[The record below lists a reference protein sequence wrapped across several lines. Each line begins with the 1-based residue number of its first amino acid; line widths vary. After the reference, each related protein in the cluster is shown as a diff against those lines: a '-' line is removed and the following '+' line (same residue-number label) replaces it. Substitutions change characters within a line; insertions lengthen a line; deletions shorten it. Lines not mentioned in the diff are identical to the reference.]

1 MQMWTNPYFCAALLL
16 LGVFISAISQVLL
29 KKAALKKYSSPIME
43 YLNPMVIGAYGLFF
57 GTTFLSVL
65 AYRGI
70 PLSLGPVLESTSY
83 IYVMFFGSVI
93 FKEKINAR
101 KILALGCIVAGIL
114 VYSFFG

>member
-1 MQMWTNPYFCAALLL
+1 MWNNSYFCAALLL
-16 LGVFISAISQVLL
+16 IGVLISAISQVLL
-29 KKAALKKYSSPIME
+29 KKAAMKKYRTPILE
-43 YLNPMVIGAYGLFF
+43 YLNPMVIGAYALFF

-83 IYVMFFGSVI
+83 FYVMFFGVTI
-93 FKEKINAR
+93 FKEKINAK

>member
-1 MQMWTNPYFCAALLL
+1 MWSNPYFCAVLLL
-16 LGVFISAISQVLL
+16 IGVLISAISQVML
-29 KKAALKKYSSPIME
+29 KKAAMKKYKSPIFE
-43 YLNPMVIGAYGLFF
+43 YLNPLVIVAYMLFF

-83 IYVMFFGSVI
+83 IYVMFFGTVI
-93 FKEKINAR
+93 FKEKINAK
-101 KILALGCIVAGIL
+101 KIIALVCIVTGIL